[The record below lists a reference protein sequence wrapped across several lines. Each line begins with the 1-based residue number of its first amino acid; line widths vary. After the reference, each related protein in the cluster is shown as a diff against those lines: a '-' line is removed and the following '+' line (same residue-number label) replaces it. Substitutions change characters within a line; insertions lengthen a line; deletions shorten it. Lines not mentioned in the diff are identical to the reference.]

1 MNIQQIIEKS
11 QNIFTNGFE
20 QINETLYKAKYSVKN
35 KTAGIYFLNF
45 EKEIT
50 QDYFDELQYKYLAD
64 EFYNQEE
71 TLQWNIYLLFVN
83 SNMSDELKIKI
94 LKDDKYARKLVFT
107 DDEFS
112 DYFKLEESKQTELP
126 DIVSEWKDELNKVG
140 LQDLYTTASIEVIV
154 NNFLNN
160 ISSADKKRD
169 QKPLEHIPI
178 INKINS
184 ICLKDSYREYPKKIR
199 DFNFGSVN
207 LFTGSNGVGKTSVLE
222 SIELI
227 LTGNTQRN
235 EGKRN
240 ETPNSITAV
249 FNDNILDEYV
259 HNNKKYK
266 ERGIK
271 WYSRKDNERDN
282 KTFESFNQ
290 FNFFN
295 TDAAQQFSNASEKKT
310 INESLKEIVLGEEY
324 TTLKVK
330 IDKVYNRLK
339 SDLKKTTEV
348 LDYKYNNLKLNKDRI
363 AKLKID
369 KNFEELKENIKSNIE
384 NLKYKN
390 AIDESNYSLT
400 TLFINELNNELE
412 FILRNKWLINYDTF
426 IQIKEQ
432 LKTRVSLVS
441 EKKKLYND
449 NINNSNKL
457 ISDRLKN
464 ENILVKANRFLKY
477 IEIGN
482 GKSIEEVELNIEKN
496 KTSLQLINT
505 LKDLTN
511 LQLDIYNLKEEKK
524 SVPTIINE
532 KEESLNNK
540 KGIYS
545 TLKNEIDTLQ
555 NSFNQNQKLINQLRN
570 LGKEILNH
578 NSNKHNDNCPLCE
591 QQISKDLLLS
601 KLENEFSND
610 SIKNLINEK
619 NKKIIDLLK
628 VINSLETEI
637 NNLKNYHSV
646 ISKSIIGNENLSLE
660 TINKSIETTLKK
672 EEDVLALKEMNDNI
686 LSRIN
691 DVRGSASE
699 YTNIKSELSLIYQ
712 EKEIHKK
719 QILEEIINELNYK
732 IRFSFSEIDRLKSE
746 NIDIIENL
754 NNGLKLK
761 DYTESLDK
769 IQEIVTSN
777 ETLIDSLNFSFDKI
791 KQYIEID
798 NDEKIIDISKRINL
812 LKENLN
818 SLIQLENNQN
828 EIKKLLSENTEL
840 ENSIPTE
847 EALKKRLN
855 KAVNAL
861 KKLNNNGENSILQSF
876 FDTNLDEIKDIFK
889 TIHSPQ
895 EFTNIKFEDKKLVL
909 FKEDDDAT
917 YQISQISTGQR
928 GALVLSIFIS
938 LNRKLQDGPK
948 ILIFDDPVTFIDDFN
963 ALSFLDFLR
972 YFIVKE
978 KKQIFFATAN
988 KKFASLFKKKF
999 EFLGEDEFKEFQL
1012 ER

>member
-11 QNIFTNGFE
+11 QNIFPSGLD
-20 QINETLYKAKYSVKN
+20 QINDTLYKAEYTVKN

-45 EKEIT
+45 KKEIT
-50 QDYFDELQYKYLAD
+50 EDYFEELQYKYLAD

-83 SNMSDELKIKI
+83 SNMSDDLKIKI
-94 LKDDKYARKLVFT
+94 LKDDKYARKLIFT
-107 DDEFS
+107 DTEFT
-112 DYFKLEESKQTELP
+112 DYFKLEESKQTDLP

-140 LQDLYTTASIEVIV
+140 LQELYTTASIEVIV
-154 NNFLNN
+154 KNFLND
-160 ISSADKKRD
+160 SSPAEKKRED
-169 QKPLEHIPI
+169 KPLEHIPI

-199 DFNFGSVN
+199 DFEFGSVN

-227 LTGNTQRN
+227 LTGDTQRN

-240 ETPNSITAV
+240 ETPNSISAV
-249 FNDNILDEYV
+249 FNDNIPDEYV

-266 ERGIK
+266 ERGIR
-271 WYSRKDNERDN
+271 WYKRRDNERDN

-310 INESLKEIVLGEEY
+310 INESLKEIILGEEY
-324 TTLKVK
+324 TTLKGK
-330 IDKVYNRLK
+330 IEKVYDRLK
-339 SDLKKTTEV
+339 SDLKKTSEV
-348 LDYKYNNLKLNKDRI
+348 LESNNTTLDSNKKRI
-363 AKLKID
+363 EALKID
-369 KNFEELKENIKSNIE
+369 RNFEELKENIKSNIS
-384 NLKYKN
+384 NLKYRN
-390 AIDESNYSLT
+390 SIDESNYSLT
-400 TLFINELNNELE
+400 TLFINEINNELK
-412 FILRNKWLINYDTF
+412 FILNNKWLINYDSL
-426 IQIKEQ
+426 IQIKEK
-432 LKTRVSLVS
+432 LRTRISLVS
-441 EKKKLYND
+441 ENKKIYND
-449 NINNSNKL
+449 NIKNSNKF

-477 IEIGN
+477 LEISSR
-482 GKSIEEVELNIEKN
+482 KDIEEVELNNEKY
-496 KTSLQLINT
+496 KVSLQIIDT

-524 SVPTIINE
+524 SLTTIIKE
-532 KEESLNNK
+532 KEESLNDKRN
-540 KGIYS
+540 S
-545 TLKNEIDTLQ
+545 NNTLKNEIDTLQ

-578 NSNKHNDNCPLCE
+578 NSHNNNCPLCE

-610 SIKNLINEK
+610 DIKNLINEK
-619 NKKIIDLLK
+619 NKKTIDLLK
-628 VINSLETEI
+628 EINSLEIEI
-637 NNLKNYHSV
+637 NNLKHYRSV
-646 ISKSIIGNENLSLE
+646 ISNSINGNENLSLE
-660 TINKSIETTLKK
+660 TINKSIETTLKR
-672 EEDVLALKEMNDNI
+672 EEEFLALKKRNDNI

-691 DVRGSASE
+691 DIQGSTSE
-699 YTNIKSELSLIYQ
+699 YTNLKSELSFIYQ
-712 EKEIHKK
+712 EKEIHIK
-719 QILEEIINELNYK
+719 QILEKIINELNNK
-732 IRFSFSEIDRLKSE
+732 IKLSFSEVDRLKSE
-746 NIDIIENL
+746 NIGIIENL

-761 DYTESLDK
+761 DFTDSFDK

-791 KQYIEID
+791 KQYIDIE
-798 NDEKIIDISKRINL
+798 NDENLIDISKKILL

-828 EIKKLLSENTEL
+828 EIKKLLIENTEL
-840 ENSIPTE
+840 GNSLDKE
-847 EALKKRLN
+847 EPLKKRLN
-855 KAVNAL
+855 KAVNVL
-861 KKLNNNGENSILQSF
+861 KKLNNNGEDSILQDF
-876 FDTNLDEIKDIFK
+876 FDTNLNEIKDIFK

-895 EFTNIKFEDKKLVL
+895 EFSDIKFEDKKLVL
-909 FKEDDDAT
+909 FKENDDMA

-999 EFLGEDEFKEFQL
+999 DFLGKNEFKEFQL

>member
-11 QNIFTNGFE
+11 QNIFTSELE
-20 QINETLYKAKYSVKN
+20 QINDTLYKAKYPVKN

-50 QDYFDELQYKYLAD
+50 EDYFEELQYKYLAD

-71 TLQWNIYLLFVN
+71 TLQWNIYLIFVN
-83 SNMSDELKIKI
+83 SNMSDDLKIKI

-107 DDEFS
+107 DDEFT
-112 DYFKLEESKQTELP
+112 DYFKLEDSIQTELP

-140 LQDLYTTASIEVIV
+140 LQELYTTASIEVIV
-154 NNFLNN
+154 KNFLND
-160 ISSADKKRD
+160 ISPAERKRED
-169 QKPLEHIPI
+169 KPLEHIPI

-184 ICLKDSYREYPKKIR
+184 ISLKDSYRKYPIETR
-199 DFNFGSVN
+199 NFDFGSVN

-227 LTGNTQRN
+227 LTGDTQRN

-249 FNDNILDEYV
+249 LNDNITDEYV

-271 WYSRKDNERDN
+271 WYNRRDNERDN

-324 TTLKVK
+324 TTLKGK
-330 IDKVYNRLK
+330 IEKVYDRLK
-339 SDLKKTTEV
+339 SDLKKTSEV
-348 LDYKYNNLKLNKDRI
+348 LEYKNNTFELNKKRI
-363 AKLKID
+363 EELKID
-369 KNFEELKENIKSNIE
+369 RNFEELKENIKSNIS

-390 AIDESNYSLT
+390 SIDESNYSLSN
-400 TLFINELNNELE
+400 LFINEINNEFE
-412 FILRNKWLINYDTF
+412 FILNNKWLVNYNSF

-432 LKTRVSLVS
+432 LKTRISIIS

-449 NINNSNKL
+449 NINNSNKF

-482 GKSIEEVELNIEKN
+482 SNNIEEVELSNEKY
-496 KTSLQLINT
+496 KVSLQIINT

-524 SVPTIINE
+524 SLITIIQE

-540 KGIYS
+540 RNSYN
-545 TLKNEIDTLQ
+545 TLKNEIDILQ
-555 NSFNQNQKLINQLRN
+555 DSFNQNQKLVNQLRN

-578 NSNKHNDNCPLCE
+578 NSHNDNCPLCE

-601 KLENEFSND
+601 KLENEFSNND
-610 SIKNLINEK
+610 VKKLINQK
-619 NKKIIDLLK
+619 NEINSKLIKE
-628 VINSLETEI
+628 INSLETEI
-637 NNLKNYHSV
+637 NNLKHYQSV
-646 ISKSIIGNENLSLE
+646 ISKSFTEYENLSLE
-660 TINKSIETTLKK
+660 SINKTIETTLKK
-672 EEDVLALKEMNDNI
+672 KEELLSQKVKNDSI
-686 LSRIN
+686 ISRIN
-691 DVRGSASE
+691 DIEGSVSE
-699 YTNIKSELSLIYQ
+699 YSNLKSEISKIY
-712 EKEIHKK
+712 EDKEISNKE
-719 QILEEIINELNYK
+719 ILKEIINNLNYEIK
-732 IRFSFSEIDRLKSE
+732 LSFSETDRIKSE
-746 NIDIIENL
+746 NISIIESL
-754 NNGLKLK
+754 NNELKLK
-761 DYTESLDK
+761 DYTNSLE
-769 IQEIVTSN
+769 EIEDIVKSN
-777 ETLIDSLNFSFDKI
+777 ETLIYSLNFSFDKI
-791 KQYIEID
+791 KQYIEIP
-798 NDEKIIDISKRINL
+798 NSKNIIDIYKELSL
-812 LKENLN
+812 LRDNLN
-818 SLIQLENNQN
+818 SLTQLENNQN
-828 EIKKLLSENTEL
+828 EIKKLLNENSEL
-840 ENSIPTE
+840 ENSLPKE
-847 EALKKRLN
+847 ETLKKRLN
-855 KAVNAL
+855 KAVNIL
-861 KKLNNNGENSILQSF
+861 KKINNNGEDSILQGF
-876 FDTNLDEIKDIFK
+876 FNTNLKEIKDIFK

-895 EFTNIKFEDKKLVL
+895 EFTDIKFENKKLVL
-909 FKEDDDAT
+909 FKEDFDTA
-917 YQISQISTGQR
+917 YEISQISTGQR

-938 LNRKLQDGPK
+938 LNRKLKKGPK

-999 EFLGEDEFKEFQL
+999 DFLGESEFKEFQL

>member
-11 QNIFTNGFE
+11 QNIFTSGLE
-20 QINETLYKAKYSVKN
+20 QINDNLFKAKYLVKD

-45 EKEIT
+45 EKET
-50 QDYFDELQYKYLAD
+50 TEDSFDELQYKYLAD

-94 LKDDKYARKLVFT
+94 LKDDKYARKLIFT
-107 DDEFS
+107 DAEFT
-112 DYFKLEESKQTELP
+112 DYFNLERSDQTELP
-126 DIVSEWKDELNKVG
+126 DVVSEWKGELNKVG
-140 LQDLYTTASIEVIV
+140 LQELYSTASIPSIV
-154 NNFLNN
+154 RNFLSDTATVE
-160 ISSADKKRD
+160 IRRVD
-169 QKPLEHIPI
+169 KPLNHIPI
-178 INKINS
+178 IDNINS
-184 ICLKDSYREYPKKIR
+184 ISLKESYRRFPKGKENR

-227 LTGNTQRN
+227 LTGETQRN
-235 EGKRN
+235 KGKSEN
-240 ETPNSITAV
+240 PNSITAV
-249 FNDNILDEYV
+249 LNDNISDEYT
-259 HNNKKYK
+259 HNTKKYK
-266 ERGIK
+266 DRGIK
-271 WYSRKDNERDN
+271 WYNRRENEQGN
-282 KTFESFNQ
+282 QTYKSFNR

-295 TDAAQQFSNASEKKT
+295 TDAAQQFSNANEWENV
-310 INESLKEIVLGEEY
+310 NESLKEIVLGEEY
-324 TTLKVK
+324 TTIKGK
-330 IDKVYNRLK
+330 IGKVYENLR
-339 SDLKKTTEV
+339 SELKKTSEV
-348 LDYKYNNLKLNKDRI
+348 LEFKNNAFQRNSKRI
-363 AKLKID
+363 DELKID
-369 KNFEELKENIKSNIE
+369 KNFEELKDNIKSNIS
-384 NLKYKN
+384 NLRYKN
-390 AIDESNYSLT
+390 AIDESNYSLS
-400 TLFINELNNELE
+400 TLFINEINNELE
-412 FILRNKWLINYDTF
+412 FILNNKWLINYDAF
-426 IQIKEQ
+426 IQIKDQ
-432 LKTRVSLVS
+432 LKTRISLVS

-449 NINNSNKL
+449 NINNSNKF
-457 ISDRLKN
+457 ISDRIKN
-464 ENILVKANRFLKY
+464 ENVLEKANRFLKY

-482 GKSIEEVELNIEKN
+482 IKSIEEVELNIEKN
-496 KTSLQLINT
+496 NISLQIINT
-505 LKDLTN
+505 LKDLIN
-511 LQLDIYNLKEEKK
+511 AQLDIYNLKEEKK
-524 SVPTIINE
+524 SLTTIITK
-532 KEESLNNK
+532 KEESSSIKRNLYN
-540 KGIYS
+540 

-555 NSFNQNQKLINQLRN
+555 NSFNQSQKLINQLRN

-578 NSNKHNDNCPLCE
+578 NSHNHNNCPLCE

-628 VINSLETEI
+628 EINLIETEI
-637 NNLKNYHSV
+637 NNLKHYQSV
-646 ISKSIIGNENLSLE
+646 ISKSIIGNENSSLE
-660 TINKSIETTLKK
+660 TINKSIETTLRK
-672 EEDVLALKEMNDNI
+672 EEEVLALKEMNDNI

-691 DVRGSASE
+691 DIQGNTLE
-699 YTNIKSELSLIYQ
+699 YNNIKSELSLIYP
-712 EKEIHKK
+712 EKEIHIKL
-719 QILEEIINELNYK
+719 ILEKIINELNSK
-732 IRFSFSEIDRLKSE
+732 IRLSFIEIDRLKSE
-746 NIDIIENL
+746 NIGIIENL
-754 NNGLKLK
+754 NNGLNLK
-761 DYTESLDK
+761 DYTEKFEK
-769 IQEIVTSN
+769 IEEIVTSN

-798 NDEKIIDISKRINL
+798 TDEKIIDISKKINL

-840 ENSIPTE
+840 GNSLPKE

-909 FKEDDDAT
+909 FKEDDDAA

-938 LNRKLQDGPK
+938 LNRKLEDGPK

-963 ALSFLDFLR
+963 VLSFLDFLR

-999 EFLGEDEFKEFQL
+999 EFLGENEFKEFHL

>member
-11 QNIFTNGFE
+11 QNIFTSGLE
-20 QINETLYKAKYSVKN
+20 QINDNLFKAKYLVKD

-50 QDYFDELQYKYLAD
+50 EDYFDELQYKHLAD

-83 SNMSDELKIKI
+83 SNMSDNLKIKI
-94 LKDDKYARKLVFT
+94 LKDDKYARKLIFT
-107 DDEFS
+107 DTEFT
-112 DYFKLEESKQTELP
+112 DYFKLEESTQTDLP
-126 DIVSEWKDELNKVG
+126 DIVTEWKVELNKVG
-140 LQDLYTTASIEVIV
+140 LQELFSTASIPGIV
-154 NNFLNN
+154 RNFLNDT
-160 ISSADKKRD
+160 AKAVLERVE
-169 QKPLEHIPI
+169 KPLEDIPI

-184 ICLKDSYREYPKKIR
+184 ISLKDSYRRYPTKIR
-199 DFNFGSVN
+199 DFEFGSVN

-227 LTGNTQRN
+227 LTGDTQRN
-235 EGKRN
+235 EGIRN
-240 ETPNSITAV
+240 ETPNSISAV
-249 FNDNILDEYV
+249 LNGNITDEYV

-266 ERGIK
+266 ERGIR
-271 WYSRKDNERDN
+271 WYNRRDNERDN

-295 TDAAQQFSNASEKKT
+295 TDAAQQFSSASERKT

-324 TTLKVK
+324 TTLKGK
-330 IDKVYNRLK
+330 IEKVYDKLR
-339 SDLKKTTEV
+339 SELKKTSEV
-348 LDYKYNNLKLNKDRI
+348 LEYKNNTFKVNSKRI
-363 AKLKID
+363 SELKID
-369 KNFEELKENIKSNIE
+369 KNFEELKENIKSNIT

-390 AIDESNYSLT
+390 AIDESNYSLS
-400 TLFINELNNELE
+400 TLFINEINNELE
-412 FILRNKWLINYDTF
+412 FILKKKWLINYHVF
-426 IQIKEQ
+426 IQKKEQ
-432 LKTRVSLVS
+432 LKTRISFVS
-441 EKKKLYND
+441 EKKKLYNE
-449 NINNSNKL
+449 NINNSNEFN
-457 ISDRLKN
+457 SDRLKN

-482 GKSIEEVELNIEKN
+482 SKSIEEVELNIEKN
-496 KTSLQLINT
+496 KISLQIINT

-511 LQLDIYNLKEEKK
+511 LQLDIYNLKEEKR
-524 SVPTIINE
+524 SLTTIIKE

-540 KGIYS
+540 RDLYN

-570 LGKEILNH
+570 LGKEILSH
-578 NSNKHNDNCPLCE
+578 NSHNNNNNCPLCE

-619 NKKIIDLLK
+619 NKTIINLLK
-628 VINSLETEI
+628 EINSLETEI
-637 NNLKNYHSV
+637 NNLKHYRSV
-646 ISKSIIGNENLSLE
+646 ISNSINGSENLSLE
-660 TINKSIETTLKK
+660 TINKSIETTLIK
-672 EEDVLALKEMNDNI
+672 EVEVLALKERDDYI
-686 LSRIN
+686 FSRIN
-691 DVRGSASE
+691 NIQGSASE
-699 YTNIKSELSLIYQ
+699 YSNIESELSLIYQ
-712 EKEIHKK
+712 EKEIHIK
-719 QILEEIINELNYK
+719 QILEEIINELNNK
-732 IRFSFSEIDRLKSE
+732 IRLSFSEIDRLKSE
-746 NIDIIENL
+746 NIGIIENL

-761 DYTESLDK
+761 EFTESLDK
-769 IQEIVTSN
+769 IEEVVTSN
-777 ETLIDSLNFSFDKI
+777 ETLIESLNFSFDKI
-791 KQYIEID
+791 KQYID
-798 NDEKIIDISKRINL
+798 VANDEKIIDISKRILL

-818 SLIQLENNQN
+818 SLIQLENNQS
-828 EIKKLLSENTEL
+828 EVKKLLSENTQL
-840 ENSIPTE
+840 GNSLAKE
-847 EALKKRLN
+847 ETLKKRLN
-855 KAVNAL
+855 KAVSVL
-861 KKLNNNGENSILQSF
+861 KKLKNNGENSILQGF
-876 FDTNLDEIKDIFK
+876 FDTNLNEIKDIFK

-895 EFTNIKFEDKKLVL
+895 EFTDIKFENKKLVL
-909 FKEDDDAT
+909 FKKDDDMA

-999 EFLGEDEFKEFQL
+999 DFLGENEFKEFQL